1 MHNDYENIT
10 IEAMSANVLDSYFE
24 NFDCSTIEAAKH
36 RIIDVIGCTIGGAYA
51 AGNSEL
57 IDLVKDWGGKRE
69 ATILIHGG
77 KAPAHNVAMAN
88 AIMSRSYDFEVMSA
102 FVEGQII
109 ASHHSPTTVMTAMA
123 VGEATGINGKEL
135 ISAIIVG
142 DDITARL
149 IASSGIDLGLGWDG
163 SGTYTAFGAAAIAG
177 RLMGLNVRQMKNAF
191 GIVLN
196 TVGATVQGIWD
207 GATTFKYGQGTAAMN
222 GIIAAEL
229 AKKGWKGV
237 DDAFFGRYGFF
248 NLFTHGCKKPE
259 ILTKDLGKRYYAES
273 VFKPYPCCRATH
285 TTIDAAL
292 TLVSKHDINADDI
305 ESVCIYA
312 PQRLLDIFVGKPFQ
326 IRDYPHCDAIF
337 SLQYT
342 CATAL
347 LRHSV
352 KQEHFTDEAIC
363 DPKIDDLINKTILE
377 PLPDITSMG
386 VKVMIKMKDG
396 RELSEFT
403 KTAKGDPIGEP
414 LSNTEIISKYMSQV
428 EFTRI
433 LSQDT
438 ASNLLHRLL
447 ELEDVENIDD
457 VIDLLSTSGV
467 GGFLE

>member
-1 MHNDYENIT
+1 MCDGNKNIT
-10 IEAMSANVLDSYFE
+10 IEAMTANVLDSCFE
-24 NFDCSTIEAAKH
+24 NFDYSTIEAAKH
-36 RIIDVIGCTIGGAYA
+36 RIIDIIGCTVGGAYA

-102 FVEGQII
+102 FVEGRIF

-123 VGEATGINGKEL
+123 VGEAQCINGKEL

-163 SGTYTAFGAAAIAG
+163 SGTYTTFGAAAIAG
-177 RLMGLNVRQMKNAF
+177 RLIGLNRRQMKNAF

-196 TVGATVQGIWD
+196 NVGSTIQGIWD
-207 GATTFKYGQGTAAMN
+207 GATAFKYSQGTAAMN

-229 AKKGWKGV
+229 AKKGWKGA

-248 NLFTHGCKKPE
+248 NLYTHGCKNPE
-259 ILTKDLGKRYYAES
+259 ILTEDLGRKYYAES
-273 VFKPYPCCRATH
+273 LFKPYPCCRATH

-292 TLVSKHDINADDI
+292 ALVSRHDINPDDI

-312 PQRLLDIFVGKPFQ
+312 PQRLLDLFVGKPFQ
-326 IRDYPHCDAIF
+326 IREYPHCDAIF

-363 DPKIDDLINKTILE
+363 DPKINDLINITILA
-377 PLPDITSMG
+377 PLPNKTSMG
-386 VKVMIKMKDG
+386 VEVRIKMKGG
-396 RELSEFT
+396 RELSEFA
-403 KTAKGDPIGEP
+403 KTAKGDPIGKP
-414 LSNTEIISKYMSQV
+414 LSKAEIISKYMSQV
-428 EFTRI
+428 EFSGI

-438 ASNLLHRLL
+438 ASKLLHRLL
-447 ELEDVENIDD
+447 KLENVENIND
-457 VIDLLSTSGV
+457 VINLLN
-467 GGFLE
+467 E